1 MALQITIDCAPE
13 DFDWLRNKIVPVVEE
28 LVDEQKE
35 RLDEPEKAIVSW
47 EEVE

>member
-13 DFDWLRNKIVPVVEE
+13 DFDWLRNKIVPVVEDVVE
-28 LVDEQKE
+28 ENKN
-35 RLDEPEKAIVSW
+35 RLDRPDLVEVAW